1 MYGITDFD
9 KNLLKLKLKNQKK
22 FLDENFLFINGE
34 YKPYSDF
41 YFSSWHNSNRYIAEL
56 NNCVSSL
63 NKYANRKSLKPIFAV
78 LTLPTQYHQKKQ
90 ITLKSGR
97 KKLVYNNKFID
108 DENHT
113 VKAGANKLQ
122 SVVRSIMNSKH
133 FRKIPKNERCYIT
146 TKEPHLD
153 GTCHLNLLVFVPEKY
168 VNDCALAIK
177 SRFLD
182 THSKITIDIKNPT
195 AYVMKYIFKT
205 LDDLRK
211 NPNVDNLTDITFWY
225 LKHRIRRF
233 TMSLTFISLEIYRK
247 LSGRIDLISLT
258 KNYNKGLI
266 TVLIDENNKPIV
278 IFDEFG
284 EIWQKKRVK
293 EPILLRQTTKLTKPS
308 KKDIIYHKAINR
320 YMAMSKKELQH
331 FYRYDS
337 PKDKN
342 YYTMTDFE
350 LMQEYFYAT
359 NPQSDFNNPLRLAIL
374 ENEMLDRGLDNFT
387 KNQEIHNL
395 NNSDELYYDFIDQE
409 KMFLDF

>member
-1 MYGITDFD
+1 MYGITEID

-22 FLDENFLFINGE
+22 FLDENFLYINGE

-56 NNCVSSL
+56 NNRISSL
-63 NKYANRKSLKPIFAV
+63 NKYANKLNLKPIFAV
-78 LTLPTQYHQKKQ
+78 LTLPSQFHQQKQ

-97 KKLVYNNKFID
+97 KKLVYNKKYIN
-108 DENHT
+108 DEEHS

-153 GTCHLNLLVFVPEKY
+153 GTCHLNLLVFVPKNHI
-168 VNDCALAIK
+168 NDCVMAIK

-182 THSKITIDIKNPT
+182 AHSKITTDIKNPT

-211 NPNVDNLTDITFWY
+211 NPSVDNLTDITFWY

-233 TMSLTFISLEIYRK
+233 TMSRTFVSLEIYRK
-247 LSGRIDLISLT
+247 LGGRIDLISLT
-258 KNYNKGLI
+258 KNYEEGLI
-266 TVLIDENNKPIV
+266 TVLIDKDNKPVV

-284 EIWQKKRVK
+284 EIWQKKRLK
-293 EPILLRQTTKLTKPS
+293 EPNLRQKLKLTLPTKQS
-308 KKDIIYHKAINR
+308 KDYHKGVYR
-320 YMAMSKKELQH
+320 QMVMTQKQLQY
-331 FYRYDS
+331 FYRYKN
-337 PKDKN
+337 PKDKD
-342 YYTMTDFE
+342 YYTMSDYEIT
-350 LMQEYFYAT
+350 QEYFYAT

-374 ENEMLDRGLDNFT
+374 ENEMLNRGLNNFT
-387 KNQEIHNL
+387 HQDKIHNL
-395 NNSDELYYDFIDQE
+395 NNSDELFNHFIDKE
-409 KMFLDF
+409 KMFLEF

>member
-22 FLDENFLFINGE
+22 FLYENFLFINGE

-56 NNCVSSL
+56 NNRVSSL
-63 NKYANRKSLKPIFAV
+63 NKYANKKGLKPIFAV
-78 LTLPTQYHQKKQ
+78 LTLPTEYHQKKQ
-90 ITLKSGR
+90 IALKSGR

-153 GTCHLNLLVFVPEKY
+153 GTCHLNLLVFVPKKY
-168 VNDCALAIK
+168 VDDCVLAIK

-182 THSKITIDIKNPT
+182 THSKITIDINNPT

-211 NPNVDNLTDITFWY
+211 NPSVDNLTDITFWY

-293 EPILLRQTTKLTKPS
+293 EPILLSQRLKPTKPS
-308 KKDIIYHKAINR
+308 KKDQIYHKAVNR
-320 YMAMSKKELQH
+320 NMAMSKKELQH

-342 YYTMTDFE
+342 YYTMTDLE
-350 LMQEYFYAT
+350 ITQEYFYAT
-359 NPQSDFNNPLRLAIL
+359 NPQSDFNNPLKLAIL